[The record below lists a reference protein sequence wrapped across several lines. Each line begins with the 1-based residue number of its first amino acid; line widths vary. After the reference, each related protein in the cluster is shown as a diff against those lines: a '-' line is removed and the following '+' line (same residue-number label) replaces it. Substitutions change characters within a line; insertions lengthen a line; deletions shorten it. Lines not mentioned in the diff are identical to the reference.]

1 MSTRIT
7 GIMPAAITAFNADFS
22 LNAQGTISFYRTML
36 DAGCDGVVS
45 MGTTGEANS
54 LSFRERCTMIDAVAD
69 SGFAGKVIAGI
80 GCCNLPEIA
89 ELGRIS
95 ASAGLNAL
103 LIMPPFFYRGITD
116 DGVFAAYAH
125 VIEQL
130 GPDPLPVYIYDFPK
144 MTGIDIALE
153 TIARLRETFPGLIA
167 GLKNSAGDF
176 EEMKAQDAA
185 FDDFDVFAG
194 SEEFLLPALQ
204 AGLAGSISA
213 GFNAFAA
220 DGAALMGAW
229 QSPEAEAMQ
238 MKITAKRHALAVYPL
253 IPASKALIGEADST
267 YRAMRPPLMP
277 LTPDQTAALKLS
289 LAELDQGA

>member
-22 LNAQGTISFYRTML
+22 LNAKGTISFYRTML

-80 GCCNLPEIA
+80 GCCNLPETA

-103 LIMPPFFYRGITD
+103 LIMPPFFYRGISD

-194 SEEFLLPALQ
+194 SEEYLLPALQ

-238 MKITAKRHALAVYPL
+238 MKITAKRHVLAAYPL